1 MYGIAVVPC
10 IMQALFSAGLLG
22 FPILS
27 VVYAFHS
34 LFIPIAAAEPVQ

>member
-10 IMQALFSAGLLG
+10 TMQALFPAELLG

-27 VVYAFHS
+27 VVYAFHY
-34 LFIPIAAAEPVQ
+34 LFITY